1 VTPRLRS
8 TTALAVAGLFVVAGC
23 GEKRETTTGA
33 AAPAGGSTVTIME
46 SEYKL
51 TPPNAE
57 AAKGGQVQIQVKN
70 EGGTEHALEIEAPG
84 GEVKSKTLSPG
95 DSQTL
100 TANLKPGTYE
110 MYCPIDGH
118 KGKGM
123 VGKLVVGAGGAAPG
137 PSDKGGSGGSGDDSG
152 GGGYSRGGS
161 Y

>member
-1 VTPRLRS
+1 VIARFLAPLAGI
-8 TTALAVAGLFVVAGC
+8 ALAAAIAGC

-33 AAPAGGSTVTIME
+33 AASGAAAPAVTISE
-46 SEYKL
+46 TEYKL
-51 TPPNAE
+51 TPSNAQ
-57 AAKGGQVQIQVKN
+57 AAKSGPVKVQVKN
-70 EGGTEHALEIEAPG
+70 AGSTEHSLEIEAPS
-84 GEVKSKTLSPG
+84 GEIRAKTLKPG
-95 DSQTL
+95 ASQTL

-123 VGKLVVGAGGAAPG
+123 VGKLVVGG
-137 PSDKGGSGGSGDDSG
+137 GGSGGSGGGSDDNG

>member
-1 VTPRLRS
+1 MIVT
-8 TTALAVAGLFVVAGC
+8 AGC

-33 AAPAGGSTVTIME
+33 GSSGGSAPATSISET
-46 SEYKL
+46 EYKL
-51 TPPNAE
+51 TPASAQ
-57 AAKGGQVQIQVKN
+57 AAGSGPITVQVKN
-70 EGGTEHALEIEAPG
+70 AGSTQHALEIEAPS

-95 DSQTL
+95 ASQTL
-100 TANLKPGTYE
+100 TVNLKPGTYD

-123 VGKLVVGAGGAAPG
+123 VGKLVVGG
-137 PSDKGGSGGSGDDSG
+137 GGSGGGSGGDSG